1 MEDAS
6 KWHVTRSEQT
16 VRVDLTRAANLSKA
30 ETSAMLGAA
39 EDLLGHGRVTVLEL
53 DVPESSR
60 WTHGGLIWVFHALD
74 QLATRYGKRL
84 VVGPI

>member
-1 MEDAS
+1 MEDDS
-6 KWHVTRSEQT
+6 NWHVTRSEQT

-53 DVPESSR
+53 DVPKSGR
-60 WTHGGLIWVFHALD
+60 WTEGGLIWVFHALD

-84 VVGPI
+84 VVGPN